1 MAPRGKWKRKFQ
13 IFWKI
18 ATDINTKN
26 QDRCDKAKAVLR
38 GKIMTLNIY
47 TKE

>member
-1 MAPRGKWKRKFQ
+1 MAQRGKQKLKFQ
-13 IFWKI
+13 IFWKT

-26 QDRCDKAKAVLR
+26 QDRCDKAKAELR
-38 GKIMTLNIY
+38 GKIMALNIY